1 MNRPGFRPFARP
13 STLAEYYC
21 SAAMKGMLVAIL
33 TIVSV
38 AYAGDEGTDQRIR
51 ALIDKL
57 AISEQPA
64 SKEPL
69 VTYNNPRNAE
79 LVKQVHSTANELE
92 KFGMAAFP
100 HLIAHLDDS
109 RQSVPFSRVLPST
122 VGDACLSIAMRQIYA
137 LPDGYSDT
145 AALFRRGADGKLHE
159 QPVWSRQIYDGVGV
173 HKWLTDRKGKT
184 LRELQL
190 EAVEWV
196 LKTQKEIGARTIA
209 ERDEYIAPL
218 EAQVARLR
226 RGQNQTV
233 QRTGASRFPQ
243 RQIQR
248 HWRLA
253 PVADLFVSLH

>member
-1 MNRPGFRPFARP
+1 MMKSQNCG
-13 STLAEYYC
+13 SLNC
-21 SAAMKGMLVAIL
+21 SAAMRPMLVALL

-38 AYAGDEGTDQRIR
+38 AYAGDKATDQKIR
-51 ALIDKL
+51 ALIEKL

-64 SKEPL
+64 SNEPF

-109 RQSVPFSRVLPST
+109 RQSVPFRRVLPST
-122 VGDACLSIAMRQIYA
+122 VGDAFLSIVMRQIYA
-137 LPDGYSDT
+137 LPNGYSDT
-145 AALFRRGADGKLHE
+145 ASLFRRGADGKLHE
-159 QPVWSRQIYDGVGV
+159 QPVWSKQIYDGIGA
-173 HKWLTDRKGKT
+173 HKWLTDRKGKS

-190 EAVEWV
+190 EAIEWV
-196 LKTQKEIGARTIA
+196 LKIQKEIGARTRA

-226 RGQNQTV
+226 KEEEPHHT
-233 QRTGASRFPQ
+233 P
-243 RQIQR
+243 
-248 HWRLA
+248 
-253 PVADLFVSLH
+253 

>member
-1 MNRPGFRPFARP
+1 
-13 STLAEYYC
+13 
-21 SAAMKGMLVAIL
+21 
-33 TIVSV
+33 
-38 AYAGDEGTDQRIR
+38 
-51 ALIDKL
+51 
-57 AISEQPA
+57 
-64 SKEPL
+64 
-69 VTYNNPRNAE
+69 
-79 LVKQVHSTANELE
+79 
-92 KFGMAAFP
+92 
-100 HLIAHLDDS
+100 
-109 RQSVPFSRVLPST
+109 
-122 VGDACLSIAMRQIYA
+122 MRQIYA

-226 RGQNQTV
+226 RGAEPDGPANGSQPIRSETNSTSSAA
-233 QRTGASRFPQ
+233 GSR
-243 RQIQR
+243 R
-248 HWRLA
+248 
-253 PVADLFVSLH
+253 